1 MHNFDKMQ
9 WMETFYADSTK
20 TTQKKQILKMSAQ
33 LDKSF
38 SKYLFSKA
46 KMTRFV
52 ETSFELKVT
61 EILNTL
67 RFKFR

>member
-1 MHNFDKMQ
+1 MDGKVLCSFQ
-9 WMETFYADSTK
+9 K
-20 TTQKKQILKMSAQ
+20 TYSEKHILKISAQ

-52 ETSFELKVT
+52 KTSLELKVT

-67 RFKFR
+67 RFKFP